1 MTLQDP
7 SIKAGSHIPGRQ
19 GDIRKILQDKLV
31 ALIIENGTHRKN
43 FNSIASIL
51 KQN

>member
-7 SIKAGSHIPGRQ
+7 SVRAGSHVPGRQ
-19 GDIRKILQDKLV
+19 ADTRKVLQDKLV

-43 FNSIASIL
+43 FNSVASIL
-51 KQN
+51 KQS